1 MIERPVMGVVVPA
14 RDEEALLP
22 ECLEHLQVAV
32 DELHRRTRWRAR
44 AVVVLDSCTDGS
56 AGAVAAAA
64 GVEALTI
71 SAGNVGL
78 ARAAGA
84 DHLLRTGVA
93 VSWLACTDADSR
105 VPRSW
110 LCDQVEAHS
119 LGIELVMGSVLP
131 DARSL
136 TPAQLAAW
144 LARHDLGDGHE
155 HVFGANLGISARAY
169 AHVGG
174 FAPLPLHEDVDLV
187 RRVRAAGFVW
197 HARGGDPVITSARR
211 VGRAAGGF
219 ATDLRL
225 RLAEP
230 VPTDRPAEL
239 GADAQPAPAPAGGP
253 QPLSVVPSAE
263 PPSSQ
268 ARSSSSQASVRLRA
282 SSRADSASSRV
293 S

>member
-22 ECLEHLQVAV
+22 ECLEHLQLAV

-44 AVVVLDSCTDGS
+44 TVVVLDSCSDGS
-56 AGAVAAAA
+56 AGAVAAA
-64 GVEALTI
+64 GVESLTI
-71 SAGNVGL
+71 GAGNVGV

-84 DHLLRTGVA
+84 DHLLRAGIA

-110 LCDQVEAHS
+110 LRNQVEAHS

-197 HARGGDPVITSARR
+197 HARGGDPVVTSARR
-211 VGRAAGGF
+211 VGRADGGF

-230 VPTDRPAEL
+230 VPADRPARADDAPSVPAATG
-239 GADAQPAPAPAGGP
+239 GA

-268 ARSSSSQASVRLRA
+268 ARSSSSHASVRLRA